1 MAHADAASHLR
12 GRVARGDIIIGLAG
26 DVVSGI
32 DDLQRVLTGA
42 RIGERV
48 EVGCCGTG
56 GK

>member
-56 GK
+56 GE